1 MKSKKELLEERISL
15 ARLRIIILFIS
26 FIGGALV
33 LSFVFLSTP
42 ETIGPIGIMFWFG
55 LLAIAMT
62 GIQLMIRLRPIYRN
76 QTRTKLQTR
85 PDWSIIRTQLI
96 RSLVVSI
103 IIVVI
108 LAVRSLRIIDYRDGV
123 LLILTIIVV
132 ELVRNLRPGARNIK
146 KID

>member
-26 FIGGALV
+26 LIGGALV

-76 QTRTKLQTR
+76 QTRANLQTR